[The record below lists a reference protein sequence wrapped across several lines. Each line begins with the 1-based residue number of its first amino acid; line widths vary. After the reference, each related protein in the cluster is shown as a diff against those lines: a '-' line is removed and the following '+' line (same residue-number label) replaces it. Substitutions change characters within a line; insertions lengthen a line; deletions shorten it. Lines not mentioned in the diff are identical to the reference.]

1 MSESTSTNIS
11 VAQTHS
17 TESIHASSTQHSRMA
32 DPGSTKRIQF
42 YKSGDPRFNG
52 IKMVVSNR
60 SFKTF
65 DALLDNL
72 SKKVPL
78 PFGVRNIT
86 TPRGMHHITSLEEL
100 EDGKSYICSHQRK
113 IKPINLERARKKPLL
128 WQSSRPISARRRAVQ
143 LAHQNEVAPFKR
155 ENTIVIGS
163 SKNFVIFKNGD
174 KDSNYTLV
182 LNRKPKQSF
191 DTFLDQVSET
201 LQFPVFKLYSTD
213 GRRVSY
219 CIHYMSRIHG
229 Y

>member
-11 VAQTHS
+11 VAQAHS
-17 TESIHASSTQHSRMA
+17 TESIHASSSRLSRMA
-32 DPGSTKRIQF
+32 DPGSTKRLRF

-86 TPRGMHHITSLEEL
+86 TPRGIHHITSLAEF

-113 IKPINLERARKKPLL
+113 IKPINLERASKKPLQ
-128 WQSSRPISARRRAVQ
+128 WQSSRPISARRKVFP
-143 LAHQNEVAPFKR
+143 LARPSEVAPFKR

-163 SKNFVIFKNGD
+163 SKSLVIFKNGD
-174 KDSNYTLV
+174 KDSKYTLV

-191 DTFLDQVSET
+191 DTFLDQVSDV

-213 GRRVSY
+213 GRRVS
-219 CIHYMSRIHG
+219 
-229 Y
+229 